1 MNGPLD
7 LIWLQTVLVR
17 LILAEQAPAAEAA
30 ATAKAP
36 PKATP
41 AQPPAEQVEEKK
53 ETAAIEVV
61 EEARLGSA

>member
-41 AQPPAEQVEEKK
+41 AQPPAEEKK
-53 ETAAIEVV
+53 ETAAMEVV